1 MKFYQYFNHKKN
13 FIFNKYKM
21 SKTKKSSCNP
31 GFVNITHCKTKTSAK
46 KVKEL
51 AYDCNINT
59 NIFTN
64 KASQCE
70 ELLRKQGGGLKKK
83 VSSKKSPR
91 KKVSSKK
98 SPRKKVSSKK
108 SPRKKV
114 SSKKVSSKKRIP
126 VKQADEYKK
135 LNEMKKKD
143 LSEFSG
149 DITQGKQDGKLVSVN
164 KLRKHELILAI
175 INGKN
180 TKRSSGKRKSK
191 RFLINEIIGM
201 SGEKIKDKDYSYDE
215 VLHRYNY
222 LLKKKKKYLRKTE
235 TTFSFHKKYGKFKK
249 HKNVVGYEG
258 IFNAVVFDQEGL
270 KMNNILEY
278 LEDNSPD
285 DEWVEIVNEK
295 LEQHLENYYPE
306 DQKYNFQFGFGGDDR
321 DGSIFF
327 FTKEMIY
334 LPEPMEFKLY
344 GKKYLMTWKNEII
357 LDDLIEVEPI
367 EPI

>member
-1 MKFYQYFNHKKN
+1 MR
-13 FIFNKYKM
+13 
-21 SKTKKSSCNP
+21 KTERSCNSV
-31 GFVNITHCKTKTSAK
+31 FDNITHCKTKTSAK
-46 KVKEL
+46 KVKDL
-51 AYDCNINT
+51 ADDCNIDT

-64 KASQCE
+64 KASRCE

-83 VSSKKSPR
+83 VSSKKSP
-91 KKVSSKK
+91 KKKSSK
-98 SPRKKVSSKK
+98 
-108 SPRKKV
+108 
-114 SSKKVSSKKRIP
+114 KKRIP
-126 VKQADEYKK
+126 AKHADEYKK

-143 LSEFSG
+143 LTEFSG

-180 TKRSSGKRKSK
+180 PKRSSEKRKSK
-191 RFLINEIIGM
+191 RFLINEITGM
-201 SGEKIKDKDYSYDE
+201 TGEKIKDKDYSYDE
-215 VLHRYNY
+215 VLSRYNY
-222 LLKKKKKYLRKTE
+222 LLKKEGKKLSKTE
-235 TTFSFHKKYGKFKK
+235 NNFSFQKKYGKFKK

-258 IFNAVVFDQEGL
+258 IFNAVVFDQKGL
-270 KMNNILEY
+270 KMRNILKY

-285 DEWVEIVNEK
+285 DDWVEIVNEK

-327 FTKEMIY
+327 FTKEMVY

-344 GKKYLMTWKNEII
+344 GKKYLMTWENEII
-357 LDDLIEVEPI
+357 LDEDLIEVEPI